1 MRGWGPGWTLDNL
14 DRGEGVASPFPRGV
28 AVDTRAWVWGRI
40 RSNFGGVDYPLSMSV
55 FLVALAVL
63 GCARRVVE
71 CVSAPS
77 FVCNLHSPHRGFRCC
92 ATLFSTVRGTLSLP
106 FNINGVDVVGDRNI
120 QKSYPQPAAC
130 WSYAMETAQPGPPLG
145 AQRAGRLAKS
155 EEKNGAVCTPGRIQ
169 QARSA
174 AVVPDLDVQACSGA

>member
-1 MRGWGPGWTLDNL
+1 
-14 DRGEGVASPFPRGV
+14 V
-28 AVDTRAWVWGRI
+28 
-40 RSNFGGVDYPLSMSV
+40 
-55 FLVALAVL
+55 VALAVL
-63 GCARRVVE
+63 GCARRVLE

-77 FVCNLHSPHRGFRCC
+77 FVCNLHSPPRGFRCC

-130 WSYAMETAQPGPPLG
+130 WSYAMETAQTGPPLG

-155 EEKNGAVCTPGRIQ
+155 EEKNEAVCTPGRIE